1 MEVVDEW
8 GAAIE
13 RATTPAPAG
22 GEVVVLATY
31 TAMQELRAVLARA
44 GAAVPFWED

>member
-8 GAAIE
+8 SAAID
-13 RATTPAPAG
+13 RATSLAPEG

-31 TAMQELRAVLARA
+31 TAMQELRAVLSRA

>member
-13 RATTPAPAG
+13 RATALAPEGA
-22 GEVVVLATY
+22 EVVVLATY
-31 TAMQELRAVLARA
+31 TAMQALRGVLART